1 MEILQYGR
9 KLIIRVVI
17 VTGRKFQVSKRLQL
31 YNVSFLKVFELALK
45 ELYSEA
51 PDAVFLL
58 PFRNVTA
65 WMQSLRKW
73 DRIYTNMVGCELP
86 KFLANSWNPNHF
98 IDFYCDHVQS
108 IRKFVYDH
116 PTLTLIEFELN
127 ADVGEHL
134 SSILE
139 GIDASEWKRLNHGP
153 RPQRKR
159 RRGEGAN

>member
-1 MEILQYGR
+1 M
-9 KLIIRVVI
+9 I

-73 DRIYTNMVGCELP
+73 NRIYINMVGCELP
-86 KFLANSWNPNHF
+86 KFPANSWNPNHF
-98 IDFYCDHVQS
+98 IDFYCDHVQT

-139 GIDASEWKRLNHGP
+139 GIDPSEWKRLNHGP
-153 RPQRKR
+153 PRPKRKR
-159 RRGEGAN
+159 RRREGAN